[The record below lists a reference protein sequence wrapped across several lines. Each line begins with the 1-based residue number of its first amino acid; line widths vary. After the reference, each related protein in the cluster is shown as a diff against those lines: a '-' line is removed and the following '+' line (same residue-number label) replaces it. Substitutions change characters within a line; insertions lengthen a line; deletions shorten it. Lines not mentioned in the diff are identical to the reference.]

1 MIKVNRQATFNI
13 EYIGQD
19 KTPILIIDNYA
30 DNLNELVDQ
39 VIAHG
44 QFIPD
49 EVTNYP
55 GIRSAIPKALVVG
68 YLKPLIE
75 VLYRV
80 YKLPDLL
87 QPNPIDNYFSL
98 ITKQPNELSAMQT
111 WPHFDTP
118 NPNLIAI
125 IHYMNKDAHGGT
137 AFFKHNKSGL
147 DRINNDNKETYLKF
161 AQAYF
166 QSSILHEL
174 NYCNEQH
181 NEFTCYK
188 TVPYKPNRLIVF
200 PGQLLHSTLVNG
212 ATDINSDPITGRLTA
227 NLFLSF
233 K

>member
-1 MIKVNRQATFNI
+1 MIKVNRQATLNI

-30 DNLNELVDQ
+30 DNHNELVDQ
-39 VIAHG
+39 VIAHA

-87 QPNPIDNYFSL
+87 QPNPIDNYLSL
-98 ITKQPNELSAMQT
+98 ITKQPNELSAMQS

-125 IHYMNKDAHGGT
+125 IHYMNKGTHGGT

-166 QSSILHEL
+166 QSSTLREL

-188 TVPYKPNRLIVF
+188 TVAYKPNRLIVF
-200 PGQLLHSTLVNG
+200 PGQLLHSTLVNA